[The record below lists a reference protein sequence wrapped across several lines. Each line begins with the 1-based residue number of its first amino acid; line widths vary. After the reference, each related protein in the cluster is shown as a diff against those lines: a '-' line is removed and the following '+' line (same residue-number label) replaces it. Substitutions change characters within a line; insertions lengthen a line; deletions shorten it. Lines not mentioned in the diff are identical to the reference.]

1 MSDMKY
7 KMLFIGSL
15 CCGIFLSAAS
25 SAPAASP
32 AGNGFTVTG
41 YLKGLKAPYVY
52 LQWSVGD
59 SVHKDSTAVKDGR
72 FRFSGKVNEPVLAVF
87 LTKTEYTRFFLE
99 NKAIQLHGSADSI
112 DQVRITGSPTQRTY
126 DSLQEFVKDLTVAMD
141 NLYGQYSTASKNK
154 DTAQTEL
161 VEGQIDSLERI
172 KTKRVQAFIR
182 VHPLSPVS
190 LVELSGMFYSGDYD
204 TLRGLYNGLDMSI
217 QQTRL
222 GVTLAKRLDILQRTA
237 LGQHA
242 MDFTQSGMDS
252 QAVQFSVYSKGK
264 YVLLDFWASWCGP
277 CRAENPNVLKAY
289 NEFKDKNF
297 VVLGVSLDDN
307 GKRWK
312 EAVAKDGMPW
322 MQVSDLKGWKNEAA
336 QQYGIQAIPANF
348 LVDPNGVII
357 AKNLR
362 GPALQKKLAEVVG
375 EAAAGSG
382 AASASGQ
389 STASASAQSAASAE
403 GQPSLEELRTAVE
416 THPDSP
422 AIHERYITA
431 FLKSIPGASFS
442 NIDSVLDL
450 LKPQYDEWMKRF
462 PKIAVVPFAIGHA
475 FANAESPAAKPY
487 LLKAV
492 SLDPKMAEAWA
503 DLAVD
508 AERWGDFDASDNY
521 LKKAKEAEPANPDY
535 AAHYAFA
542 MERTDFAK
550 YRELSLDVANRF
562 TDSDRGAQM
571 LYWLALRSSDEKEKE
586 TLYKLVKEKYPPA
599 KFNWSASAMSNYFD
613 LLLVRQPEQAL
624 ALAKEM
630 KPIANEDYEKKTWA
644 QNSIMAEKVVEA
656 DQALN
661 ENRSTDA
668 MAAMAAVHPGKYS
681 DSREFIALLKAKVM
695 DATGSTAAA
704 LDSLAVFY
712 AKEPSDEVRSMMT
725 KYAAKL
731 GKNAAW
737 VNDDVQH
744 RRMADAQEAP
754 AFDLYAYQT
763 GQTVSLKDY
772 RGKVVL
778 LTFWFPGCGPC
789 RGEFPHF
796 QEVLNKF
803 KGQDIAYV
811 GINVFPG
818 QDPYVLPFMRSS
830 GYSFIPLRDRDGTI
844 QKAYHVR
851 GEPSNFLID
860 RDGRIIFSNFM
871 IQNPKAQ
878 RMLEMMISSLLTQKS

>member
-1 MSDMKY
+1 MKY
-7 KMLFIGSL
+7 KMLVIASL
-15 CCGIFLSAAS
+15 CCGIFFSAAVAFAAGPATAATPPAS
-25 SAPAASP
+25 TTTGPAASP

-72 FRFSGKVNEPVLAVF
+72 FRFSGKVNEPVLAFF

-99 NKAIQLHGSADSI
+99 NTAIRLHGNADSI
-112 DQVRITGSPTQRTY
+112 DQLRITGSATQRTY

-141 NLYGQYSTASKNK
+141 KLYGQYSTASKNK
-154 DTAQTEL
+154 DTAQKEL
-161 VEGQIDSLERI
+161 VEAQIDSLQEI

-182 VHPLSPVS
+182 VHPHSPVS
-190 LVELSGMFYSGDYD
+190 LVELSGMFYSEDYD
-204 TLRGLYNGLDMSI
+204 TLRVLYGELDRSI

-252 QAVQFSVYSKGK
+252 QAVQFSAYSKGR

-289 NEFKDKNF
+289 NEFKDRNF
-297 VVLGVSLDDN
+297 VVLGVSLDDD

-362 GPALQKKLAEVVG
+362 GPALQKKLAEVLGPAVD
-375 EAAAGSG
+375 
-382 AASASGQ
+382 
-389 STASASAQSAASAE
+389 ASAQSSASAE
-403 GQPSLEELRTAVE
+403 EQPSLDELRTAVE
-416 THPDSP
+416 KHPDSP

-431 FLKSIPGASFS
+431 FWKSIPGAGFS
-442 NIDSVLDL
+442 NIDSVLGL
-450 LKPQYDEWMKRF
+450 LKPQYEEWMKRF
-462 PKIAVVPFAIGHA
+462 PNIAVVPFALGHA
-475 FANAESPAAKPY
+475 FANAESPGAKPY

-492 SLDPKMAEAWA
+492 SLDPKMAEAWS

-508 AERWGDFDASDNY
+508 AERWGDFNASDNY

-535 AAHYAFA
+535 AAYYAFA

-550 YRELSLDVANRF
+550 YRELSLEVANKF

-571 LYWLALRSSDEKEKE
+571 LYWLAFRSSDKKEKE
-586 TLYKLVKEKYPPA
+586 ATYKLLKEKYPPA
-599 KFNWSASAMSNYFD
+599 KFSWSASAMRNYFD

-630 KPIANEDYEKKTWA
+630 KPIAGEDYEKKTWT
-644 QNSIMAEKVVEA
+644 QDSIMAEKVVEA

-661 ENRSTDA
+661 EHRSADARTA
-668 MAAMAAVHPGKYS
+668 MAEVHPGKYS
-681 DSREFIALLKAKVM
+681 DSREFIALLKAKAM
-695 DATGSTAAA
+695 DATGSTVAAF
-704 LDSLAVFY
+704 DSLAVFY

-796 QEVLNKF
+796 QEVVNKF

-830 GYSFIPLRDRDGTI
+830 GYSFTPLRDRDGTI
-844 QKAYHVR
+844 QKAYHVQ